1 MNPNPQVGEAEF
13 DRYAEYYDQ
22 ALNEG
27 LAASGEEKDYFARKR
42 VAWLAE
48 CLRKRSAPHRQVM
61 DYGCGTGQTSPH
73 LVEILAA
80 EKVVGVDVSE
90 GLLGVAR
97 RNHGAVRIV
106 FLSVSRRAPVGDMDV
121 VYCNGVFHHI
131 PPSERAPA
139 LVYIARALRPR
150 GLFAFWENNP
160 WNPGTR
166 YVMRRIPFDK
176 DAITLNAWHAQRLL
190 RAAGFEV
197 LRTDFLFIFPR
208 TLQWLRPIEPAL
220 SKLPL
225 GGQYQILCRLS
236 A

>member
-1 MNPNPQVGEAEF
+1 MNPNHQAGEAEF

-27 LAASGEEKDYFARKR
+27 LAASGEPKDFFARKR

-73 LVEILAA
+73 LLKILAA

-97 RNHGAVRIV
+97 RKSGMEGVE
-106 FLSVSRRAPVGDMDV
+106 FLSVAQRAPAGDMDV

-131 PPSERAPA
+131 PPPERTAA
-139 LVYIARALRPR
+139 FDYVFRSLRP
-150 GLFAFWENNP
+150 GGIFALWDNNP

-166 YVMRRIPFDK
+166 YVMSRIPFDS
-176 DAITLNAWHAQRLL
+176 NANLISPPHARQLL
-190 RAAGFEV
+190 RASGFEI
-197 LRTDFLFIFPR
+197 LTTHYLFIFPH
-208 TLQWLRPIEPAL
+208 WLRWLRWIEPRVCR
-220 SKLPL
+220 LPL
-225 GGQYQILCRLS
+225 GAQYQVLARKP
-236 A
+236 